1 MSRARLFYDPAN
13 PAMLRAE
20 DVQRLQPSDVQAA
33 SDQIDQNMVVLLQR
47 IEENFARCNQIVV
60 ERILPAVTQHGEN
73 SQRIYESVK
82 FWRPFFEAAAAQ
94 SLADQQSDAQADVA
108 TADGSQIDHGPD
120 QSLSF
125 ANESQLSQD
134 QSDGDI
140 TVNAGR
146 SKPEQPEAWQQD
158 VSLGSLQADYDKL
171 GLPTPKLAKPQP
183 EPRLRLGDLPPDSP
197 DLPVPEWE
205 TIHPST
211 VKGLASPTPSS
222 VADSSIPLPS
232 SLRVASAMATAPG
245 STLLQRILTK
255 HAASPRPVSTKLG
268 PTSSTPGR
276 ARVAL
281 DRDMPKGWDGVADLS
296 KTPLSAFG
304 SPARRAAAHVDH
316 TRQQQAA
323 SPARV
328 RSNLNVATSAAGQR
342 SFAIASPTLSRTPAK
357 EAARRMTQDMYH
369 AVMGGGVEES
379 PLEPPSAMKEWTTR
393 HFTKTDENQVPAS
406 PSDNRSF
413 RRQLGSA
420 TSSKHFDSARSAR
433 APLAHSSLADFGG
446 TTAKID
452 DLIAGEQSFARL
464 VDDGDELGRHFDNN
478 LHLTDESYTLDQPG
492 DDEVAAL
499 GGSGAAGGGTETLE
513 QSYVLDEGVSEDD
526 LAAMRRIAPPEDTL
540 FGTAANQFKAD
551 QSRATNGNRSIF
563 EEDTAFGPRATRVG
577 GGDDQVDGFR
587 VMGAVDHTLHGG
599 QLLESEPFD
608 ASPLQGRYLA

>member
-1 MSRARLFYDPAN
+1 MSRARLYYDPAN
-13 PAMLRAE
+13 PVMLRAE
-20 DVQRLQPSDVQAA
+20 DVQRMQPTDVQAA
-33 SDQIDQNMVVLLQR
+33 SDQIDQNMVILLQR
-47 IEENFARCNQIVV
+47 IEENFARCNQTVV

-94 SLADQQSDAQADVA
+94 SLADQDQDPQADAA

-125 ANESQLSQD
+125 ANESRLETDRD
-134 QSDGDI
+134 QSEGEI
-140 TVNAGR
+140 TVNAGQAQH
-146 SKPEQPEAWQQD
+146 EQPDNWAQD

-171 GLPTPKLAKPQP
+171 GLPTPKLAKSQA

-255 HAASPRPVSTKLG
+255 HAASPRPVSSKLG

-276 ARVAL
+276 TCFAL
-281 DRDMPKGWDGVADLS
+281 DHDMPKNWNGVADLS
-296 KTPLSAFG
+296 KTPLSAFS
-304 SPARRAAAHVDH
+304 SPARRKAAPVDYK
-316 TRQQQAA
+316 QQA
-323 SPARV
+323 SPAPA
-328 RSNLNVATSAAGQR
+328 RSNLDVTAAGR
-342 SFAIASPTLSRTPAK
+342 SFVFASPALSRTPAK
-357 EAARRMTQDMYH
+357 EAARRMTQDMFH
-369 AVMGGGVEES
+369 AVMGGGIEES

-393 HFTKTDENQVPAS
+393 NFGQLTTDENQAPSS
-406 PSDNRSF
+406 PSDNRSL
-413 RRQLGSA
+413 RRPSGSA
-420 TSSKHFDSARSAR
+420 VSSSKYHDSARSDR
-433 APLAHSSLADFGG
+433 APLVHSSLADFGG

-452 DLIAGEQSFARL
+452 DLIAEEQSFARL
-464 VDDGDELGRHFDNN
+464 VDDEDDLGRRFDGN
-478 LHLTDESYTLDQPG
+478 LHLTDESYTLDQP
-492 DDEVAAL
+492 DDEGQAMREDR
-499 GGSGAAGGGTETLE
+499 AGHGGTDTLE
-513 QSYVLDEGVSEDD
+513 HSYVLDEGVSEDD
-526 LAAMRRIAPPEDTL
+526 LAIRRLAPPEDTL
-540 FGTAANQFKAD
+540 FGTAANQYRGD
-551 QSRATNGNRSIF
+551 QSRATNANRSIF
-563 EEDTAFGPRATRVG
+563 EEDTAFGPKAAG
-577 GGDDQVDGFR
+577 GAGQVDGFR